1 MGARENR
8 GTGGGRGKSGRLE
21 LLRGGGGVEIRGKYA
36 NREIKIH
43 IHRKRQ
49 TSD

>member
-8 GTGGGRGKSGRLE
+8 GTGGGRGKSGKLE
-21 LLRGGGGVEIRGKYA
+21 LLRGGGVEIRGKYA
-36 NREIKIH
+36 NGEIKIH
-43 IHRKRQ
+43 VHRKRQ